1 MSISTKPFGSEETP
15 SPIRNPESSNDVGQG
30 NKDTSVT
37 AVLEKDEEK
46 RLHGVDIVD
55 YIKGSLDNDVSEE
68 EEDDELDE
76 AETVEK
82 EARANQR

>member
-37 AVLEKDEEK
+37 AVL
-46 RLHGVDIVD
+46 
-55 YIKGSLDNDVSEE
+55 
-68 EEDDELDE
+68 
-76 AETVEK
+76 
-82 EARANQR
+82 